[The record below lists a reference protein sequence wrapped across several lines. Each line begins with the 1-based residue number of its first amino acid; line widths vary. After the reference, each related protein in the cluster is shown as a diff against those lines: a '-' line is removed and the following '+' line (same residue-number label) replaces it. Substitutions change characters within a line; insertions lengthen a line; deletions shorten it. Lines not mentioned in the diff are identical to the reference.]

1 MCVRCAYP
9 RKKSQIY
16 SFASCRESERE
27 NPKRQKP
34 NNPCCELRSR
44 EGHHRQTSPPHAC
57 CCRRPQPLTSLG
69 HATPA
74 ARAWFRH
81 SRFGS
86 ISNLVFFF
94 FFLFLFLSYFV
105 LIYCL
110 LVVTYLLCY
119 FVSCLEFRQFSYF
132 DRIIV
137 FNIILFFIHLFDNLY
152 FMFLVFTVY
161 IILYSF
167 ILYRTSCIFFFFL
180 VMLLYSKT
188 CRRIV

>member
-1 MCVRCAYP
+1 MQVVESQREKTQKGKNQITLDANCEAAKATTARLVR
-9 RKKSQIY
+9 
-16 SFASCRESERE
+16 
-27 NPKRQKP
+27 
-34 NNPCCELRSR
+34 L
-44 EGHHRQTSPPHAC
+44 
-57 CCRRPQPLTSLG
+57 
-69 HATPA
+69 TPA
-74 ARAWFRH
+74 AVATLSPSPH
-81 SRFGS
+81 SVTPRLLLERGS
-86 ISNLVFFF
+86 AIPGLAQSQIWYFFF

-167 ILYRTSCIFFFFL
+167 ILYRTSCILFFFL